1 MTGAR
6 PWLRLLGI
14 ALVLALPALDL
25 VLPPADRLAPLVPGI
40 MAVALVGLGL
50 NVVTGYVGLLHLGV
64 AGFMAIGAFS
74 YAILTN
80 DGYPPQLG
88 FWPAFALA
96 AGIGGIAGA
105 ALSVPIL
112 RLRGDYLALV
122 TLAFGEIVQD
132 ALKNLEPITKGT
144 QGINPLPPVALPCAD
159 AIAKNAPGA
168 AAWVGGPV
176 VVYYL
181 SVLIV
186 AVAALMCWNLRRGR
200 TGRAWVAIREDELA
214 ARAMGMD
221 VARTKLI
228 ALVWGS
234 ALAAAGG
241 ALWAARFG
249 SSLDPGSYDFALSMA
264 VLAVVIVGGLASIEG
279 VLVGAVVMGGF
290 NQVFLPWF
298 SQWVTS
304 HQSGGGNVLTA
315 PVNWKFM
322 IFGLA
327 LVLMMRYRPQG
338 IWPAREAE
346 PGGRMPPPPSGA
358 AAAPAPAPAGAP

>member
-1 MTGAR
+1 MKPRT
-6 PWLRLLGI
+6 WLSLLGI
-14 ALVLALPALDL
+14 ALVLTLPALDFL
-25 VLPPADRLAPLVPGI
+25 LLPQYRLAPLLPGI

-80 DGYPPQLG
+80 DGYPAQLG
-88 FWPAFALA
+88 FWAALALA
-96 AGIGGIAGA
+96 AVFGGVAGA
-105 ALSVPIL
+105 GLSVPIL

-132 ALKNLEPITKGT
+132 ALKNLESITKGT
-144 QGINPLPPVALPCAD
+144 QGINPLPPAAIPFAED
-159 AIAKNAPGA
+159 IAKSSPSLAPY
-168 AAWVGGPV
+168 VGGPV

-181 SVLIV
+181 YVAIV

-200 TGRAWVAIREDELA
+200 IGRAWVAIREDELA

-221 VARTKLI
+221 VARAKLV
-228 ALVWGS
+228 ALVFGS
-234 ALAAAGG
+234 ALSAAGG
-241 ALWAARFG
+241 AMWAARFG
-249 SSLDPGSYDFALSMA
+249 SSLDPGSYDFSLSMA
-264 VLAVVIVGGLASIEG
+264 VLAVVIVGGLASIPG

-298 SQWVTS
+298 SQWVTA
-304 HQSGGGNVLTA
+304 HQGTGGNVLTA

-338 IWPAREAE
+338 IWPAQETRLASAE
-346 PGGRMPPPPSGA
+346 KAKKPPGDPAPPGATPSGA
-358 AAAPAPAPAGAP
+358 T